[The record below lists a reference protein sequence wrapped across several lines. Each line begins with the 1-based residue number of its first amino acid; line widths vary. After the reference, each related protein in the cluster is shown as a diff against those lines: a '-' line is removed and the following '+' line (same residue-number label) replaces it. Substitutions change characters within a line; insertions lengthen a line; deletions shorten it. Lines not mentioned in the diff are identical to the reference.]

1 MIAAPSDYP
10 VGRVAKV
17 ADPFGNV
24 LVVLDLFRGRY
35 LTDGDRR
42 VIGLSQE
49 DGGPR

>member
-1 MIAAPSDYP
+1 VITRPFDYP

-24 LVVLDLFRGRY
+24 LIVLDLSRGRY

-42 VIGLSQE
+42 VIGLT
-49 DGGPR
+49 D